1 MSRSEKAEA
10 TYQRILDVSN
20 ELFRKQG
27 YEKTSIQDIL
37 NELKM
42 SKGAVYHH
50 FKSKK
55 EILDA
60 IEIKVHE
67 ANMRRLKKLAKEATG
82 ANGKEKLSQVFLKQ
96 TLSQE
101 FDPNDVELMKAHLD
115 PHTIVS
121 DMKEVPGMSEF
132 LIELVEEGM
141 ADGSITTKHPNEVL
155 EVLFVLLNIWI
166 NPIIY
171 PRSREEAKKRV
182 SYLQLVM
189 KNMGVDFISDEMV
202 ELFIATYEKG
212 GFFQ

>member
-1 MSRSEKAEA
+1 MSRSEKAEK
-10 TYQRILDVSN
+10 TYQLILEVS
-20 ELFRKQG
+20 EKLFREQG

-60 IEIKVHE
+60 IEIQAHK
-67 ANMRRLKKLAKEATG
+67 ANMRHLKKLVKEATG
-82 ANGKEKLSQVFLKQ
+82 VNGKEKLSQVFFKQ
-96 TLSQE
+96 ILSQE
-101 FDPNDVELMKAHLD
+101 FDASDVELMKAHLD
-115 PHTIVS
+115 PHIILS
-121 DMKEVPGMSEF
+121 DMKEVPGAAEF
-132 LIELVEEGM
+132 LLELVEEGM
-141 ADGSITTKHPNEVL
+141 ADGSITTEHPNEVL
-155 EVLFVLLNIWI
+155 EVFFVLLSIWI

-189 KNMGVDFISDEMV
+189 KNMGVDFITEEMV
-202 ELFIATYEKG
+202 ELFVSTYEKG
-212 GFFQ
+212 GYYD